1 MTMTKSCLMKT
12 AIYGAVV
19 MLVLFLGTARL
30 TAQTVVKTLGGGPL
44 NDPNVWAGYSD
55 GNTAS
60 DSQFNTPCGIAMD
73 ISGRY
78 LVLADKGNNAIRI
91 IDLTAGKTEH
101 LYVANPALINNP
113 IGVAVDIVGDIFV
126 LNYGNGNNGT
136 VLKFDYLGNPPT
148 TNAVNLAN
156 DGGITLDNAG
166 NIYVTVNNNQLI
178 RITSTNTTTIATIP
192 IAGTSLQGII
202 VKRAGATAGLIAVCD
217 AGNNGIYLINPT
229 SGLFTTNSGFHGA
242 GDFPGGT
249 DSASSSQATFN
260 QPMSLAEAS
269 DGSLIVADYGNN
281 RVKVVRAGSG
291 EVDNI
296 YGVPSSYWVGPLDPA
311 HGVYPGWWDGTVQ
324 TPDVVGGVEARQTY
338 GLALAADGSL
348 YVTEN
353 YYDIIRKVTGTGLV
367 PPPPPPTDPTGFSAT
382 VSLGQVTLKWATNSS
397 ATSYNIKRATTTG
410 GPYTVVANISG
421 TSYTDTGVVN
431 GTIYYYVIS
440 SVGSGGETTIASS
453 AVTSYSDT
461 NVANGTTYFYVVS
474 AVNSG
479 GESVNSS
486 EISTTVPIPPPSSPT
501 IGWYDFEGNTQTGF
515 YSVLHPVGAG
525 NPYVANN
532 PLLIAINPGTNGLS
546 TLYVTIPPYTNT

>member
-19 MLVLFLGTARL
+19 MLALFLGAAHL

-113 IGVAVDIVGDIFV
+113 IGVAVDSV
-126 LNYGNGNNGT
+126 
-136 VLKFDYLGNPPT
+136 
-148 TNAVNLAN
+148 
-156 DGGITLDNAG
+156 GGITLDNAG

-242 GDFPGGT
+242 GAFPGGT

-367 PPPPPPTDPTGFSAT
+367 PPPPPPTAPTGFSAT

-421 TSYTDTGVVN
+421 TSYTDTG
-431 GTIYYYVIS
+431 
-440 SVGSGGETTIASS
+440 
-453 AVTSYSDT
+453 
-461 NVANGTTYFYVVS
+461 
-474 AVNSG
+474 
-479 GESVNSS
+479 
-486 EISTTVPIPPPSSPT
+486 
-501 IGWYDFEGNTQTGF
+501 
-515 YSVLHPVGAG
+515 
-525 NPYVANN
+525 
-532 PLLIAINPGTNGLS
+532 
-546 TLYVTIPPYTNT
+546 